1 MDKPNSQ
8 SSLGDKTPLD
18 HSGQFFRDEY
28 SEENELEIH
37 REEYENRRSSLTGLP
52 GLESPNPN
60 NPTPNKMVDSTISVE
75 QHKPPNFHKK
85 IESISVLNGDETP
98 VNENADS
105 QNPSSKKNVLKR
117 DESLTQSL
125 EHIPENVNKL
135 HIDLNASHTSSHH
148 QSFGD
153 LVRRVSMTHLYN
165 HPNIIELEIEKM
177 EKHPT
182 VAKLDHVF
190 RYSKNQVFAPIPSPM
205 MSTSVYTSVYGGK
218 GFIPQD
224 AFIYPLSVINFNV
237 SVGPE
242 KHVNDLCFI
251 KGGPRSHIYF
261 NPKQVVA
268 AIVTC
273 GGLCPGLNAVIR
285 EITYTLWQNYGVS
298 KIYGIQYGYRGFY
311 TYNWLELSPQS
322 TKHIH
327 KLGGTILG
335 SSRGGFDLKR
345 IMARIKSKGVNQIYV
360 IGGDGTL
367 KGAAEILKY
376 VRENKLEIAVASLP
390 KTIDND
396 IMIID
401 RSFGYQTAVEEA
413 LKAINSAE
421 TEAMSAE
428 YGIGLVKLMGRA
440 AGHIALEACLSQ
452 RGVNVLLIPEI
463 KFEINGPN
471 GLLEYIY
478 RRLLVKHHC
487 VIVVAEGA
495 SEAVLDGEFP
505 DLGVDASGNKI
516 FPDIGTYIRKK
527 IVTYCSS
534 KGLEAT
540 LKYIDPTYMI
550 RTTASNAY
558 DTQICAQLAYNSV
571 HGTMSGF
578 SGFCTALVNNK
589 SCYIPV
595 DLLTQGNKK
604 IQPKSRKWQRLLA
617 ATGQP
622 SFRNN
627 EELAARDQYQAREN
641 LPKPESE

>member
-1 MDKPNSQ
+1 MDKTNSQ
-8 SSLGDKTPLD
+8 SSVGDKTPVD
-18 HSGQFFRDEY
+18 SSSHFFRDEF
-28 SEENELEIH
+28 SEENELEIR
-37 REEYENRRSSLTGLP
+37 REEYENGQGPMVSLP
-52 GLESPNPN
+52 NPESPVQD
-60 NPTPNKMVDSTISVE
+60 TSTSDAYRDRAISAGL
-75 QHKPPNFHKK
+75 HTAPNFHKN
-85 IESISVLNGDETP
+85 IESISMLNGDKTP
-98 VNENADS
+98 VTDKDEA
-105 QNPSSKKNVLKR
+105 QEPFTIKNPLKH
-117 DESLTQSL
+117 DESPTQPT
-125 EHIPENVNKL
+125 EKIV
-135 HIDLNASHTSSHH
+135 DNASKDQVDLSASQTSCRR
-148 QSFGD
+148 QSFPD
-153 LVRRVSMTHLYN
+153 LVRRVSMTHFYN
-165 HPNIIELEIEKM
+165 HPNIIELEIQKM
-177 EKHPT
+177 EQHPN
-182 VAKLDHVF
+182 VAKIDHVSK
-190 RYSKNQVFAPIPSPM
+190 YSKNPMFVPIPSPM
-205 MSTSVYTSVYGGK
+205 MSTSVYTSVYGGR

-224 AFIYPLSVINFNV
+224 AFIYPLSVINYNV

-242 KHVNDLCFI
+242 KQVNDLCFI

-261 NPKQVVA
+261 KPKQVIA

-311 TYNWLELSPQS
+311 TYNWLELTPQS
-322 TKHIH
+322 AKHIH

-367 KGAAEILKY
+367 KGAAEILRY
-376 VRENKLEIAVASLP
+376 VRENQLEISVASLP

-487 VIVVAEGA
+487 VVVVAEGA

-505 DLGVDASGNKI
+505 DLGVDPSGNKI
-516 FPDIGTYIRKK
+516 FPDIGTYIRKQ
-527 IVTYCSS
+527 IVSYCAS

-571 HGTMSGF
+571 HGAMSGF

-595 DLLTQGNKK
+595 DLLTQGNKR

-641 LPKPESE
+641 LPKPDRE